1 VGTAGVLIGV
11 IMLRYGVVPLLVW
24 HFTVDAIYTAL
35 LLLRSGN
42 AYYVISGAVAS
53 GILLLPL
60 LVSLALYLRR
70 GGFLPATGLT
80 NGDIGFV
87 PAPAETA
94 AATASVPD
102 VRPLP
107 QGALFYAG
115 AVALILVSSLF
126 VPDAEREPLVEDRI
140 GREGARALAE
150 RFLRVNGVDPEPWHS
165 VAYQGTGFP
174 DDEEV
179 RSAKPQDEGG
189 IPTFS
194 DTAAQYVIEQGGPQ
208 AFRKLTRSQLP
219 LSYWVV
225 RFFQPEKKEE
235 WKVLVDTNRSRVAAF
250 VHPVAEDAPASA
262 PPTTDE
268 AKARAAVVAEKL
280 GYPAASYSVLEVGT
294 ENRPK
299 RTDTTVVLESKPP
312 GIGEARPRLT
322 AVFHGPKLASFLPS
336 IRVPESF
343 VRAHRKRSVAEW
355 LLLGVKVVAAGAL
368 VGLGI
373 ILFLRLVKQPEFRW
387 KSLLSPLFW
396 TGLLAAAGIA
406 NTVPYLFRQYPT
418 DTPISL
424 FRLGMGVSQMIGLL
438 GVLLMAAVGFTLYA
452 GARPGWATALRHRG
466 AMRDALWR
474 AAIAAAGSIG
484 LAHWA
489 HVVSSRVPALY
500 EPDPS
505 LPGSLQYV
513 VPALD
518 VLWGAA
524 RGAFGIAALAAA
536 AALAWRSSLFR
547 TTPGRLLGAAAI
559 AVALLPTD
567 IHSAA
572 RLVADYLPGL
582 AMAAWLGVC
591 AFLLLRDHVA
601 AWVLFGLL
609 AFGGRGALELLA
621 QPAAADRAA
630 GGFAV
635 VLLIVAGFVLLAGK
649 RERALAPREF
659 SDSAVPPIP

>member
-1 VGTAGVLIGV
+1 
-11 IMLRYGVVPLLVW
+11 M
-24 HFTVDAIYTAL
+24 
-35 LLLRSGN
+35 
-42 AYYVISGAVAS
+42 
-53 GILLLPL
+53 
-60 LVSLALYLRR
+60 
-70 GGFLPATGLT
+70 
-80 NGDIGFV
+80 
-87 PAPAETA
+87 
-94 AATASVPD
+94 
-102 VRPLP
+102 
-107 QGALFYAG
+107 
-115 AVALILVSSLF
+115 
-126 VPDAEREPLVEDRI
+126 
-140 GREGARALAE
+140 
-150 RFLRVNGVDPEPWHS
+150 
-165 VAYQGTGFP
+165 
-174 DDEEV
+174 
-179 RSAKPQDEGG
+179 
-189 IPTFS
+189 
-194 DTAAQYVIEQGGPQ
+194 
-208 AFRKLTRSQLP
+208 
-219 LSYWVV
+219 
-225 RFFQPEKKEE
+225 
-235 WKVLVDTNRSRVAAF
+235 AAF
-250 VHPVAEDAPASA
+250 VHPVAEDASASA

-268 AKARAAVVAEKL
+268 AKARASVVAAKL

-336 IRVPESF
+336 IRIPESF
-343 VRAHRKRSVAEW
+343 VRAHRKRSAAEW

-387 KSLLSPLFW
+387 KSLLAPLFW

-418 DTPISL
+418 DTPVSL
-424 FRLGMGVSQMIGLL
+424 FRLGLGVSQMISLL
-438 GVLLMAAVGFTLYA
+438 GILLMAAVGFTLYG
-452 GARPGWATALRHRG
+452 GARPGWAAALRHKG
-466 AMRDALWR
+466 ALGDAFWR
-474 AAIAAAGSIG
+474 AAIAATGLVG

-505 LPGSLQYV
+505 LPGSLQYA

-559 AVALLPTD
+559 AVALLPTEF
-567 IHSAA
+567 HSAG

-582 AMAAWLGVC
+582 LMAVWLGVC
-591 AFLLLRDHVA
+591 AFLLLRDHAA
-601 AWVLFGLL
+601 AWVLFGLF
-609 AFGGRGALELLA
+609 AFGGRGALELLG

-635 VLLIVAGFVLLAGK
+635 VLLLVAGFVLLAGK
-649 RERALAPREF
+649 RDTAPPAEVP
-659 SDSAVPPIP
+659 AVPVFPPVP